1 MQESHPRVSYILLDA
16 RTRRVS
22 CIAEDTHV
30 QESGSEYAGT
40 LYLTTGL
47 ALIMKSKIVDF
58 LTANI
63 IAISKLVSVGYDST
77 AENTGSSGDVIR
89 LVAENLGRP

>member
-1 MQESHPRVSYILLDA
+1 
-16 RTRRVS
+16 
-22 CIAEDTHV
+22 
-30 QESGSEYAGT
+30 
-40 LYLTTGL
+40 
-47 ALIMKSKIVDF
+47 MKSKIVDF